1 MTYMELSPAQR
12 KEALQRFERCVTWDP
27 SAFAYTVDRA
37 GHIATMK
44 RRRAEVARTISQLI
58 AEEQLDGVD
67 HGTRLGKLRTEQ
79 AQLEETLSKWPA
91 VEAELQRRLTAAR
104 QAVAELEKAELLQE
118 LDQLRT
124 NEDAGRR
131 AFADLA
137 LQFVETAATLKR
149 QLDRKI
155 AIKAE
160 LLQRGKGV
168 DVGDPELPVFYPGW
182 LRSDGG
188 LIEAQRTLA
197 RG

>member
-1 MTYMELSPAQR
+1 MSNARQNHADVAAELRERTAAATAQ
-12 KEALQRFERCVTWDP
+12 QQ
-27 SAFAYTVDRA
+27 
-37 GHIATMK
+37 
-44 RRRAEVARTISQLI
+44 RRAEVGRTISQLI

-67 HGTRLGKLRTEQ
+67 HGARLGKLRTEQ
-79 AQLEETLSKWPA
+79 AQLEETLSTWPA

-149 QLDRKI
+149 QLDRKM

-188 LIEAQRTLA
+188 LVEARRSLV
-197 RG
+197 R

>member
-1 MTYMELSPAQR
+1 LRERTAAATAQ
-12 KEALQRFERCVTWDP
+12 QQ
-27 SAFAYTVDRA
+27 
-37 GHIATMK
+37 
-44 RRRAEVARTISQLI
+44 RRAEVARTISQLI

-79 AQLEETLSKWPA
+79 AQLEETLSTWPA

-155 AIKAE
+155 AIKSE

-188 LIEAQRTLA
+188 LAEARRSLVQ
-197 RG
+197 

>member
-1 MTYMELSPAQR
+1 MSNVRQNHADVAAELRERTAAATAQ
-12 KEALQRFERCVTWDP
+12 QQ
-27 SAFAYTVDRA
+27 
-37 GHIATMK
+37 
-44 RRRAEVARTISQLI
+44 RRAEVARTISQLI
-58 AEEQLDGVD
+58 AEEQLDGVN
-67 HGTRLGKLRTEQ
+67 HGARLGKLRTEQ
-79 AQLEETLSKWPA
+79 AQLEETLSTWPA

-149 QLDRKI
+149 QLDRKM

-188 LIEAQRTLA
+188 LAEARRSLVQ
-197 RG
+197 

>member
-1 MTYMELSPAQR
+1 MSNARQNHADVAAELRERTAAATAQ
-12 KEALQRFERCVTWDP
+12 QQ
-27 SAFAYTVDRA
+27 
-37 GHIATMK
+37 
-44 RRRAEVARTISQLI
+44 RRAEVARTISQLI

-67 HGTRLGKLRTEQ
+67 HGARLGKLRTEQ
-79 AQLEETLSKWPA
+79 AQLEETLSTWPA

-118 LDQLRT
+118 LVQLRT

-149 QLDRKI
+149 QLDRKL

-160 LLQRGKGV
+160 LLQRGKGI
-168 DVGDPELPVFYPGW
+168 DVGDPELPVFYQGW

-188 LIEAQRTLA
+188 LVEARRSLVQ
-197 RG
+197 